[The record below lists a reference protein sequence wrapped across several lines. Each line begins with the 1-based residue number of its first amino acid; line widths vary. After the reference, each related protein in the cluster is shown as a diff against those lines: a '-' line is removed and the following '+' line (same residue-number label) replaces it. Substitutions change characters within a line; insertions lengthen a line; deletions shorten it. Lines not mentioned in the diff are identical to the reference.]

1 MIFHKRFSDFK
12 NYLLLNKSSAL
23 VIFII
28 YSVVNIN
35 IGLAEYPYI
44 DDIGR
49 QLQGYSKFSEHYSRY
64 LSEYSARLIQGGDHL
79 TELDFK
85 YSVSLFFNFSE
96 LNFIVCLIFQ

>member
-1 MIFHKRFSDFK
+1 MIFQKRFSDFK
-12 NYLLLNKSSAL
+12 NYFLLNKSSAL

-64 LSEYSARLIQGGDHL
+64 LSEYSARLIQGQSFFCLHISSQS
-79 TELDFK
+79 
-85 YSVSLFFNFSE
+85 SVNCKSSCNYIITYF
-96 LNFIVCLIFQ
+96 

>member
-35 IGLAEYPYI
+35 IGLAEYPYMMI
-44 DDIGR
+44 LEDNYKAIQNSLNIIQDI
-49 QLQGYSKFSEHYSRY
+49 
-64 LSEYSARLIQGGDHL
+64 
-79 TELDFK
+79 
-85 YSVSLFFNFSE
+85 
-96 LNFIVCLIFQ
+96 